1 MTQSY
6 DEFGGDWDPV
16 AFKALID
23 KKERSKPWQ
32 KFLAKLDAHKTKPVD
47 DWDHYQLLGYAV
59 SRSAIRIQYEGTEPR
74 FHPQVMKMRRLIA
87 LLSGSVWLPTPA
99 KKATYQGYYHPHEV
113 KAFLDWALNKMEQR
127 GQVMRSLGFLL
138 HENLTEDEVIQD
150 RPWIDAWR
158 EGVGYRATRPQEHD
172 EKGLD
177 PALLDV
183 DGIE

>member
-1 MTQSY
+1 MLCRRRAA
-6 DEFGGDWDPV
+6 P
-16 AFKALID
+16 
-23 KKERSKPWQ
+23 
-32 KFLAKLDAHKTKPVD
+32 

-99 KKATYQGYYHPHEV
+99 KKATYQGYYHPHEI
-113 KAFLDWALNKMEQR
+113 KAFLDWAINKMEQR

-138 HENLTEDEVIQD
+138 RENLTDDDVIQG

-158 EGVGYRATRPQEHD
+158 EVVGYWATRPQEHD
-172 EKGLD
+172 DKRLD

-183 DGIE
+183 DGME